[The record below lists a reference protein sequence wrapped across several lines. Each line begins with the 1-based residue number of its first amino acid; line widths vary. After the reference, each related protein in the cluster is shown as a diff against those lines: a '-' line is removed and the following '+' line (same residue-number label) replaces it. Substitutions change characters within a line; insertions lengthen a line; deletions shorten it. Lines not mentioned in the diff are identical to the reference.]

1 MTLLLLIG
9 LVERYQREG
18 NRDGN
23 RDGNH
28 KAPAI
33 PGPTKPRSMAN
44 PTPVSNSIVF
54 NQPFRLRHR

>member
-1 MTLLLLIG
+1 MTLLLLID

-18 NRDGN
+18 NREGN

-33 PGPTKPRSMAN
+33 PGPRKPRSMAS
-44 PTPVSNSIVF
+44 PTPVSK
-54 NQPFRLRHR
+54 LYCL